1 MKKRLTGVVLDAL
14 RPAERAYY
22 VADDQQPGL
31 RVRVAPSG
39 LLTWNLAYRI
49 KDRSSTK
56 SVSLGSCDPAG
67 KKGLGIAEARERA
80 AAILKSARQGS
91 DRIEEERLARL
102 AEDSR
107 PTVQELIER
116 YSKSI
121 GSSKRKGG
129 ALRTAGDVERRLQR
143 ALKEKLDTV
152 ADELKRA
159 DISRTLDEVAEGF
172 PREAEKR
179 RQAIGAMYRWGVAK
193 GYVSVDPTA
202 GSESYGRG
210 SPRDRA
216 LSASEVRTLWAWLDA
231 GAESMPP
238 DCISAL
244 RLQLC
249 LGARIGEVAGI
260 DASEVKKQ
268 GSLMIWTLP
277 AGRSKNKAERVT
289 PLVGRALEI
298 VSEALERRKHG
309 PLFRTIL
316 TQRALTSSDLGHAL
330 KARKLPIEH
339 FQTHDLR
346 RTVVSAMDEMGIALE
361 TIAAVVGHQRGSR
374 DVRTL
379 IRHYSRPRLDER
391 IAAALTAWDQR
402 LRDILDARE
411 VASGDNVVQL
421 HSGTVAG

>member
-1 MKKRLTGVVLDAL
+1 VVLDAL
-14 RPAERAYY
+14 RPTQRAYY

-39 LLTWNLAYRI
+39 ALTWNLAYRI
-49 KDRSSTK
+49 KDRPSTK
-56 SVSLGSCDPAG
+56 SVSLGPCDPAG
-67 KKGLGIAEARERA
+67 KKGLGLAEARERA

-91 DRIEEERLARL
+91 DRIEEERVARAAL
-102 AEDSR
+102 DNRLTVED
-107 PTVQELIER
+107 LIER

-121 GSSKRKGG
+121 GSSNRKGG
-129 ALRTAGDVERRLQR
+129 ALRTATDIERRLQR
-143 ALKEKLDTV
+143 SLKEKLDFV
-152 ADELKRA
+152 ADELVRA
-159 DISRTLDEVAEGF
+159 DISRSLDQVAEKF

-193 GYVSVDPTA
+193 GYVTVDPTA

-210 SPRDRA
+210 APRDRA
-216 LSASEVRTLWAWLDA
+216 LTPDEVRAFWMWLDA
-231 GAESMPP
+231 GGDDMPA

-260 DASEVKKQ
+260 DASEVIKQ
-268 GSLMIWTLP
+268 GILLVWALP
-277 AGRSKNKAERVT
+277 ASRSKNKAERIT
-289 PLVGRALEI
+289 PLVGQARDIIEA
-298 VSEALERRKHG
+298 ALERRKCG

-316 TQRALTSSDLGHAL
+316 TQRALTSSDVGHAL
-330 KARKLPIEH
+330 KARKLPIPH

-346 RTVVSAMDEMGIALE
+346 RTVVSGMDEMGIALE

-402 LRDILDARE
+402 LRDILDQRE
-411 VASGDNVVQL
+411 HPSTENVVHL
-421 HSGTVAG
+421 HGGALAG